1 MIWEELEAFLA
12 RFNRFHEKNKFTWEI
27 AYDRISF
34 LDVTVALTMGEFST
48 DVYCKPTYADQYLS
62 FDSCHPPH
70 VKRGES
76 LWTRKQGLQLRRIC
90 S

>member
-1 MIWEELEAFLA
+1 M
-12 RFNRFHEKNKFTWEI
+12 NRFHENIKFTWEII

-62 FDSCHPPH
+62 FDSYHPPH
-70 VKRGES
+70 VKRGNPYGQGSKACS
-76 LWTRKQGLQLRRIC
+76 LEEFVVSDVASPTI
-90 S
+90 